1 MKSDQLCEKLKNE
14 MVDLKCIISKECDD
28 ILNKIDDLL
37 NTEVLTFDK
46 NLMEF
51 PEQQDDQ
58 REMSDTAID
67 DDNNFNF
74 YDIE

>member
-1 MKSDQLCEKLKNE
+1 MIN
-14 MVDLKCIISKECDD
+14 LKCIMSKECDD

-46 NLMEF
+46 AMMEF
-51 PEQQDDQ
+51 PEHQEDH

>member
-1 MKSDQLCEKLKNE
+1 
-14 MVDLKCIISKECDD
+14 MVNLKCILSKECDD

-46 NLMEF
+46 AMMEF
-51 PEQQDDQ
+51 PEQEVH
-58 REMSDTAID
+58 REISDAAIEE
-67 DDNNFNF
+67 DNNFNF